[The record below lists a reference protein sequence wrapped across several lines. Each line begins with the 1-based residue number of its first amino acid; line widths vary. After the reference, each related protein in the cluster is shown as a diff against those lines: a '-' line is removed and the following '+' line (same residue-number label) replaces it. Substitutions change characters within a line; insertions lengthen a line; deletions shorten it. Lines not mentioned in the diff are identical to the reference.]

1 MKKRILFACAF
12 IFASR
17 LFSADFPL
25 WLDDKNRQFPES
37 EYISAVGTAFNE
49 PAAKESALQTLSLY
63 FESNVSFKSTAKFY
77 GSESSS
83 GTSFGNT
90 EKQRSI
96 YSETNVESKTKLPSV
111 SFTNSFYDSERNE
124 YSVCAYIKKSDAI
137 SEFKMTLL
145 SGIFSANEH
154 VQKSENTKNPYIA
167 FSAAKSALVSLEEL
181 RKTARCLFVLDAKT
195 GAENLKS
202 IDSLISRS
210 AYVMS
215 REKPR
220 LTFSV
225 EIQNDTE
232 KNVAYTV
239 QQLLELKGFVCGR
252 KNPSFLISGS
262 VNFSESKNDVG
273 VFVRPAV
280 SIQVVSA
287 GGSGEVL
294 GSYSRQYPKYG
305 HRDLSNAYAKARVEI
320 EKDLKE
326 NLLDSLF

>member
-1 MKKRILFACAF
+1 MKKRILFAFAF

-17 LFSADFPL
+17 LFSAEFPL
-25 WLDDKNRQFPES
+25 WREDKNRQFPES

-49 PAAKESALQTLSLY
+49 PAAKESALKTLSLY
-63 FESNVSFKSTAKFY
+63 FESDVSFKSTSKFY

-96 YSETNVESKTKLPSV
+96 YSESSIESKTKLPSV
-111 SFTNSFYDSERNE
+111 SFTNSFYDSSLNE

-137 SEFKMTLL
+137 NEFRTTLQA
-145 SGIFSANEH
+145 GIFSTSEQ
-154 VQKSENTKNPYIA
+154 VQKSESSKNPYLA
-167 FSAAKSALVSLEEL
+167 FSAAKSALSSLEEL
-181 RKTARCLFVLDAKT
+181 RKTARCLSVLDVKS

-202 IDSLISRS
+202 IDALISRS
-210 AYVMS
+210 AAVMS

-220 LTFSV
+220 LTFCV

-232 KNVAYTV
+232 KNVSYTV
-239 QQLLELKGFVCGR
+239 QQLLESKGFVCGR
-252 KNPSFLISGS
+252 KNPSFLILGD
-262 VNFSESKNDVG
+262 VNFSESQNAAG

-280 SIQVVSA
+280 SVQVVSA

-326 NLLDSLF
+326 KLLDSLF